1 MKMSV
6 VTLNLKDYIK
16 VDSYK
21 LYLPAEREQDVYCD
35 RYKHMLNTVDRVEHE
50 VRIYVCG
57 LDFTYKDIGETP
69 LPFVTLNGKV
79 KSYKNFCKHLELPH
93 LVDKPNYLVKE
104 EGTYN
109 SEFN

>member
-1 MKMSV
+1 MRISV
-6 VTLNLKDYIK
+6 DTPNLKDYIR

-21 LYLPAEREQDVYCD
+21 LYLPTEREQDVYCD
-35 RYKHMLNTVDRVEHE
+35 RYRHMLDLIDREVDE
-50 VRIYVCG
+50 VRIYICG

-79 KSYKNFCKHLELPH
+79 KSYENICKHLKLPH
-93 LVDKPNYLVKE
+93 LIDKPNYLVKE
-104 EGTYN
+104 EGTYT